1 MLTEREKQF
10 LRYWE
15 DNRLREKKTYK
26 QLLVGIPIGLI
37 FALSIMMS
45 VFSGSLWYKRA
56 DMVAN
61 TTNPLVLIVAV
72 ILIAAFMAI
81 FYKRHQWEMKEQ
93 QYLEIKAKEGDEPE
107 PESPEPGTSTHEPG
121 GDS

>member
-72 ILIAAFMAI
+72 ILIAVFMAI

-93 QYLEIKAKEGDEPE
+93 QYLEIKAKEGDEPG
-107 PESPEPGTSTHEPG
+107 PGSPEPGTSTHDPEG
-121 GDS
+121 GS